1 MKSTEKLKA
10 WFMLRAHLPTCLI
23 YRINEWSENHG
34 HLETKAI
41 EQMQCVLFR
50 VDATLRKA
58 EVPVIILGKARKKEV
73 EKLSMSSLAMREI
86 DTTVGLVLATQ
97 MPAHLTPLLW
107 FFWKD
112 IGGQRLAVSFTAV
125 FHGLCK
131 WLGTLYKSD
140 KFLMILWSQSL
151 NLFWLQTVAW

>member
-1 MKSTEKLKA
+1 
-10 WFMLRAHLPTCLI
+10 
-23 YRINEWSENHG
+23 
-34 HLETKAI
+34 
-41 EQMQCVLFR
+41 MQCVLFR

-107 FFWKD
+107 FF
-112 IGGQRLAVSFTAV
+112 
-125 FHGLCK
+125 
-131 WLGTLYKSD
+131 
-140 KFLMILWSQSL
+140 
-151 NLFWLQTVAW
+151 